1 MTDKKY
7 NLSEWLHNRRDQ
19 WDNRAFWS
27 LNASMIVNQVAEY
40 EVSLDR
46 ATEALEEAVYLLNPT
61 EKDMEKRAGVYRIV
75 TTLNELKGAQN
86 D

>member
-27 LNASMIVNQVAEY
+27 LNASMIVNQVTEHETEIKKLRRTVELY
-40 EVSLDR
+40 ERVR
-46 ATEALEEAVYLLNPT
+46 EGRE
-61 EKDMEKRAGVYRIV
+61 
-75 TTLNELKGAQN
+75 Q
-86 D
+86 